1 MSTVEEVKYKA
12 LEVLSVLS
20 IGQVP
25 SSEDLAKATQLYSSA
40 FRDLRNDGLATWIE
54 AGPVP
59 DEVVPHL
66 VALMAFDGTG
76 EYGVSPIRYDRIVFR
91 ASGAKKAIRRLVR
104 PRHEGLDPV
113 VDF

>member
-1 MSTVEEVKYKA
+1 MSTVEEVKYEA
-12 LEVLSVLS
+12 LEVLGVLA

-25 SSEDLAKATQLYSSA
+25 SSEDLAKSARFYSSA

-66 VALMAFDGTG
+66 AALMAFDGTG
-76 EYGVSPIRYDRIVFR
+76 VYGVSPVRYQRIAVS
-91 ASGAKKAIRRLVR
+91 ALAAKKAIRRLVR